1 MSFDVRV
8 LVSWTFQREFKKT
21 PLNSQ
26 TRIQK
31 SLTCREE
38 DPYAPR
44 AHADIKPLKDTHPQ
58 KYRLRAGNF
67 RIVYVVEGNEGKI
80 LDMLHRRREDP
91 GQ

>member
-1 MSFDVRV
+1 MFRV
-8 LVSWTFQREFKKT
+8 LVSRTFQREFQKI

-26 TRIQK
+26 TRTRK
-31 SLTCREE
+31 SLTCLEE

-44 AHADIKPLKDTHPQ
+44 AHADIKPLKDTHSQ

-67 RIVYVVEGNEGKI
+67 RIIYVVEGNEVKI
-80 LDMLHRRREDP
+80 LDMLHRRRGYL

>member
-1 MSFDVRV
+1 MFRI
-8 LVSWTFQREFKKT
+8 LVSRTFQREFQKI

-26 TRIQK
+26 TRIRK
-31 SLTCREE
+31 NLTCLEE

-58 KYRLRAGNF
+58 KYRLRVGNF
-67 RIVYVVEGNEGKI
+67 RIVYVVEGNEVKI
-80 LDMLHRRREDP
+80 LDMLHRRRGYL